1 MDSMVDFKN
10 LEKPYFIG
18 EIGINHNGSLQN
30 TKKLIDAVSACNWD
44 CAKFQKRDPDVCV
57 PEHQKSK
64 LRSTPWGEMTYIE
77 YKHRVEF
84 GKKQYDYINDYCAEK
99 PIDWSASVWDLNS
112 LDFLLQ
118 YNLPYIKIP
127 SAMIT
132 NSKLLEESAKSGV
145 PIIMSTGMSS
155 LQEVDTAVELV
166 NKHTDNFVL
175 MHTNS
180 SYPTPRSELNLS
192 LIPFLQERYECTV
205 GYSGHEDDLEPTVI
219 AAVLGAKVIE
229 RHITLSHE
237 MWGTDQ
243 KSSLE
248 VVGMDKLYKRIRD
261 IDQILGT
268 PDKQVTESEVNIRKK
283 LRGT

>member
-1 MDSMVDFKN
+1 MVDFKN

>member
-1 MDSMVDFKN
+1 MVDFKN

-155 LQEVDTAVELV
+155 LREVDDAVDLV
-166 NKHTDNFVL
+166 TKHTDNFVL
-175 MHTNS
+175 MYTNS
-180 SYPTPRSELNLS
+180 SYPTPKKELNLS
-192 LIPFLQERYECTV
+192 LIPFLQERYSCTI
-205 GYSGHEDDLEPTVI
+205 GYSGHEEDLEPTVI
-219 AAVLGAKVIE
+219 ACVLGAKVVE

-248 VVGMDKLYKRIRD
+248 VVGMDKLYKRIKN
-261 IDQILGT
+261 IDEILGT
-268 PDKQVTESEVNIRKK
+268 PEKKVTESEVSIRKK